1 MLLHFFQKQTPG
13 TVPEMS
19 SPPARSIWSATI
31 VTRVLV
37 SPELEKDIT
46 LRKQS
51 EFDAALRETQTD
63 IAETTER
70 IRSLEAQMSTTS
82 PRITTQER
90 ISDNPMLLQQ
100 LKSTLLT
107 LELKR
112 TELLTK
118 FAPDYLPV
126 REVEK
131 QIAQTQTAISAADQ
145 APVHEQTTDSD
156 PTYAW
161 LREELAKNRTQ
172 LIALR
177 ARAQALAPVVETY
190 RAKSRSLDQTGAT
203 QQDLVRAAKAAEE
216 NYLLYLQKQEEAR
229 IADALDRNRIVNVA
243 IAEAATVPAL
253 PVHSIRFVL
262 FLGTLL
268 AACFSMALGFIADY
282 VDPSFRTPQEL
293 RNTLNIPVLAAVPRE
308 VA

>member
-1 MLLHFFQKQTPG
+1 VLAARVLNTLANLYLEKHLEVHRLPGAFDFFQKQT
-13 TVPEMS
+13 E
-19 SPPARSIWSATI
+19 RYRNELATSEEHL
-31 VTRVLV
+31 VGYDRDTGVV

-112 TELLTK
+112 TDLLAK

-131 QIAQTQTAISAADQ
+131 QIAQTQAAIAAADQ

-203 QQDLVRAAKAAEE
+203 PPR
-216 NYLLYLQKQEEAR
+216 R
-229 IADALDRNRIVNVA
+229 TICSIFRNRRKHA
-243 IAEAATVPAL
+243 SPMRLTATAL
-253 PVHSIRFVL
+253 STF
-262 FLGTLL
+262 
-268 AACFSMALGFIADY
+268 
-282 VDPSFRTPQEL
+282 PSL
-293 RNTLNIPVLAAVPRE
+293 R
-308 VA
+308 